1 VHPGSPI
8 DWAPQE
14 AQREPKMCEISA
26 EPRSKG
32 PNALR
37 QQPSADAP
45 RRSTDRTRICARAH
59 SWTIVPSRPAAA
71 LEFDPHLRRDC
82 AGLGS
87 PRGLVAQL
95 YAPRDSSTAA
105 RRVQSTVSA
114 GSVTPYPASAMP
126 LPHLHCAWARTPAT
140 SAPGPGSPLPHAE
153 VAGWASPATDV
164 GGVSP
169 LPRAVGLV
177 YALAVVPRPQL
188 PHTHACTH

>member
-1 VHPGSPI
+1 MHPGSPI

-71 LEFDPHLRRDC
+71 LEFDPHLRRDWAHPAVSSLSSTLRVTRPPLRGVC
-82 AGLGS
+82 NRQCQRAVS
-87 PRGLVAQL
+87 PRTLQAPCRYLICTAPGLE
-95 YAPRDSSTAA
+95 P
-105 RRVQSTVSA
+105 
-114 GSVTPYPASAMP
+114 P
-126 LPHLHCAWARTPAT
+126 PHLHRDRAHPCHMQKWQG
-140 SAPGPGSPLPHAE
+140 GP
-153 VAGWASPATDV
+153 
-164 GGVSP
+164 
-169 LPRAVGLV
+169 
-177 YALAVVPRPQL
+177 VPRQMW
-188 PHTHACTH
+188 AG